1 MRGIF
6 ARVVGE
12 GMEKT
17 DNLQNIVLL
26 IDAENTRLSSLED
39 VIMEISTRGRIVV
52 KRAYADWKRPTLKN
66 WEPQLIRLAIKAVQQ
81 FNYVSGKNTSDIA
94 LVIDAMDLL
103 HEKFYDAFVLVSS
116 DSDFTPLAIRLN
128 ESGVH
133 VIGVGDNRTLQS
145 FRNACD
151 EFILLESLSEEQKRT
166 AENGSSDTGD
176 KDEDGTQEGSN
187 PPDLPTIGEIHNLLK
202 IASDKYQDDDGFV
215 NVSAAGNYIK
225 RVRPDFYCQA
235 YGFSKLS
242 ELVEGFPEKYEVKRY
257 SGKGTANIVAYKIK
271 LKWWQRGF
279 AARGADGG
287 HK

>member
-1 MRGIF
+1 
-6 ARVVGE
+6 
-12 GMEKT
+12 MEKT

-26 IDAENTRLSSLED
+26 IDAENTRLSRLED

-116 DSDFTPLAIRLN
+116 DSDFTPLAIRLI

-133 VIGVGDNRTLQS
+133 VIGVGDNKTLQS

-151 EFILLESLSEEQKRT
+151 EFILLESLSEEQRHS
-166 AENGSSDTGD
+166 AESSTEAGD
-176 KDEDGTQEGSN
+176 KDEDASQEGSN

-242 ELVEGFPEKYEVKRY
+242 ELVENFPEKYEVKRY

-279 AARGADGG
+279 GARGADGG

>member
-1 MRGIF
+1 
-6 ARVVGE
+6 
-12 GMEKT
+12 MEKT

-26 IDAENTRLSSLED
+26 IDAENTRLSRLED

-116 DSDFTPLAIRLN
+116 DSDFTPLAIRLI

-133 VIGVGDNRTLQS
+133 VIGVGDNKTLQS

-151 EFILLESLSEEQKRT
+151 EFILLESLGEEQRRAAETSSEE
-166 AENGSSDTGD
+166 ASE
-176 KDEDGTQEGSN
+176 KDEDASQGESS

-242 ELVEGFPEKYEVKRY
+242 ELVESFPEKYEVKRY

-279 AARGADGG
+279 AARGNDGG

>member
-1 MRGIF
+1 MRGTF
-6 ARVVGE
+6 ARVLGE

-26 IDAENTRLSSLED
+26 IDAENTRLSRLED

-116 DSDFTPLAIRLN
+116 DSDFTPLAIRLI

-133 VIGVGDNRTLQS
+133 VIGVGDNKTLQS

-151 EFILLESLSEEQKRT
+151 EFILLESLSEEQRHS
-166 AENGSSDTGD
+166 AESSAAETSE
-176 KDEDGTQEGSN
+176 KDEDASQEGSN
-187 PPDLPTIGEIHNLLK
+187 SPDLPTIGEIHNLLK

-225 RVRPDFYCQA
+225 RVKPDFYCQA
-235 YGFSKLS
+235 YGFPKLS
-242 ELVEGFPEKYEVKRY
+242 DLIESFPEKYEMKRY
-257 SGKGTANIVAYKIK
+257 SGKGTVNIVVYRIK
-271 LKWWQRGF
+271 PKRQRGF
-279 AARGADGG
+279 ATRGVDGG

>member
-1 MRGIF
+1 
-6 ARVVGE
+6 
-12 GMEKT
+12 MEKT

-39 VIMEISTRGRIVV
+39 IIKEISTRGRIVV

-116 DSDFTPLAIRLN
+116 DSDFTPLAIRLI

-133 VIGVGDNRTLQS
+133 VIGVGDKRTLQS
-145 FRNACD
+145 FRNACS
-151 EFILLESLSEEQKRT
+151 EFILLESLNDEQKGT
-166 AENGSSDTGD
+166 AENTSDGLSERE
-176 KDEDGTQEGSN
+176 DEEADESEDL
-187 PPDLPTIGEIHNLLK
+187 PDLPTIDEIHNLLK
-202 IASDKYQDDDGFV
+202 IASDKYQDGDGFV
-215 NVSAAGNYIK
+215 NVAAAGNYIK

-242 ELVEGFPEKYEVKRY
+242 ELIEYFSEYYEVKRY
-257 SGKGTANIVAYKIK
+257 SGKGTVTIVAYRIK
-271 LKWWQRGF
+271 LRRQRSLGTRGF
-279 AARGADGG
+279 AGG
-287 HK
+287 CK

>member
-1 MRGIF
+1 
-6 ARVVGE
+6 
-12 GMEKT
+12 MEKT

-26 IDAENTRLSSLED
+26 IDAENTRLSRLED

-116 DSDFTPLAIRLN
+116 DSDFTPLAIRLI

-133 VIGVGDNRTLQS
+133 VIGVGDNKTLQS

-151 EFILLESLSEEQKRT
+151 EFILLESLTEEQRHSAESST
-166 AENGSSDTGD
+166 AETSE
-176 KDEDGTQEGSN
+176 KDEDASQEGSN

-242 ELVEGFPEKYEVKRY
+242 DLIESFPEKYEMKRY
-257 SGKGTANIVAYKIK
+257 SGKGTVNIVVYKIK
-271 LKWWQRGF
+271 PKRQRGF

-287 HK
+287 HR